1 MLRCRHAVRTTLYP
15 SISNIDY
22 SILTNTFSENRER
35 AIGFGETAAGLGLM
49 VGPILGGSLNTAF
62 GYAYC
67 YYILSGFLAFAALFN
82 VVVMPNSIN
91 FSNKE
96 EDPLPMTQEEKER
109 ALEEFDKMSKEASKK
124 AGYGMILFNRR
135 AAFAL
140 LSCSMVM
147 LFVSFKQAFMTV
159 VLENEYH
166 VEQVYH
172 GWIIAMPALFYV
184 ISGNVVGLVIDK
196 APRRVFLCAAFLI
209 MAVSNFLMGPSKLL
223 FLPPELWIFFVGYA
237 INGVSQGFIFIPIL
251 PEVLEAVYQKE
262 KLVEGDDEVLDG
274 IINDKAAALYGL
286 FYALG
291 AISAPILGS
300 MVYNLLS
307 NDWWYTCD
315 VFAII
320 SSIYVVIFFVFNI
333 MPDIHK
339 ERQQRQEM
347 AEMLMQS
354 EHFNRVININIIGEG
369 EIEQEHGNGAKGFDN
384 TRATALF
391 APAHS
396 S

>member
-1 MLRCRHAVRTTLYP
+1 M
-15 SISNIDY
+15 
-22 SILTNTFSENRER
+22 TNTFSENRER
-35 AIGFGETAAGLGLM
+35 AIGIGETAAGLGLM

-62 GYAYC
+62 GYAPC
-67 YYILSGFLAFAALFN
+67 YYILSGFLAFSALFN

-91 FSNKE
+91 FSNTEGNEESGKE
-96 EDPLPMTQEEKER
+96 TALMADDELNRITKEI
-109 ALEEFDKMSKEASKK
+109 EKK

-140 LSCSMVM
+140 ISCSMVM

-184 ISGNVVGLVIDK
+184 ISGNVVGLVIDY
-196 APRRVFLCAAFLI
+196 APRRVFICFAFLI

-237 INGVSQGFIFIPIL
+237 INGISQGFIFIPIL

-262 KLVEGDDEVLDG
+262 KIVEGDDEVMDG

-286 FYALG
+286 FYAIG
-291 AISAPILGS
+291 AISAPLLGS
-300 MVYNLLS
+300 FVYNLL
-307 NDWWYTCD
+307 NDDWWYTCD

-320 SSIYVVIFFVFNI
+320 SSVYVVIFFVFNI

-339 ERQQRQEM
+339 ER
-347 AEMLMQS
+347 
-354 EHFNRVININIIGEG
+354 I
-369 EIEQEHGNGAKGFDN
+369 
-384 TRATALF
+384 
-391 APAHS
+391 
-396 S
+396 